1 MTTWIQPYQQVITY
15 NINHIRIS
23 VSSLELGVSAII
35 TTSFYDERDELR
47 RQEIALLDGQ
57 EYQDWTTDDYI
68 TAWVCKKY
76 NLTPIYQ

>member
-35 TTSFYDERDELR
+35 TTNFYDERDELR

-57 EYQDWTTDDYI
+57 EYLDWTTDDYI
-68 TAWVCKKY
+68 TSWVCKKY
-76 NLTPIYQ
+76 NLTPIYG